1 LKSSEPPLV
10 LLAEDDANDVFF
22 MQRAFEHSG
31 LPNRLVVVS
40 DGREALHYLQ
50 GTGPYTDRQSYPF
63 PGLLLLDLKMPT
75 MNGFEVL
82 EWLQG
87 RSEFNRLPIVILSG
101 SSLPADVRRA
111 EKLGADDYRVKT
123 SNIKHLSQML
133 YELQARWLNGHRKGL
148 PHAAVHS

>member
-1 LKSSEPPLV
+1 LKSTESPLV
-10 LLAEDDANDVFF
+10 LLAEDDSNDAFF
-22 MQRAFEHSG
+22 VQRAFEHSG

-40 DGREALHYLQ
+40 DGRGVLDYLQ
-50 GTGPYTDRQSYPF
+50 GIGPYADRQSYPL

-87 RSEFNRLPIVILSG
+87 RSEFNRLPVVILSG
-101 SSLPADVRRA
+101 SGLSADVLRA

-133 YELQARWLNGHRKGL
+133 YELQARWLNGSRKG
-148 PHAAVHS
+148 PPDAAIHL